1 MRRETK
7 VALARNKF
15 LRDRKKLCDL
25 LTTRL
30 GLPVKM
36 SEDSFDASVTLAER
50 ILAKIKQLPSE
61 IDNRWF
67 H

>member
-1 MRRETK
+1 
-7 VALARNKF
+7 
-15 LRDRKKLCDL
+15 
-25 LTTRL
+25 
-30 GLPVKM
+30 M
-36 SEDSFDASVTLAER
+36 SDISFDASVTLAER